1 MCEDDSSNS
10 VLPLLYSKQFI
21 LQKKRGIPNFDF
33 GMQEFATR
41 KLKRSNYILI
51 HKMAV
56 KYERRPPRQNSAGR
70 QHGRELTTPVLLHQI
85 LQATRVDHTDLN
97 QVSATD
103 ADLINTKRIS
113 IIVQPATTFVL
124 PVENEGLQAY
134 HKAADEQK
142 LLDGVQASGDGATCD
157 AYQQALA
164 VLNGYFAPP
173 EDAFCVWARFRRRAQ
188 EPDETPVHFVLA
200 LQWLANNCNFST
212 AAEIIVQDQI
222 LHGLR
227 DPDQL
232 RPFIQSR
239 QH

>member
-1 MCEDDSSNS
+1 MFPAIS
-10 VLPLLYSKQFI
+10 PPPF
-21 LQKKRGIPNFDF
+21 LQRPDVPEIPWKTWRGVVQMYVDAAAPDAAPDMKK
-33 GMQEFATR
+33 
-41 KLKRSNYILI
+41 
-51 HKMAV
+51 
-56 KYERRPPRQNSAGR
+56 
-70 QHGRELTTPVLLHQI
+70 VLLVKA
-85 LQATRVDHTDLN
+85 LGV
-97 QVSATD
+97 
-103 ADLINTKRIS
+103 
-113 IIVQPATTFVL
+113 
-124 PVENEGLQAY
+124 EGLQAY